1 MEHRNFRETLSV
13 LKERFPGKEAINAKE
28 LARYLGQSPP
38 VVREAIR
45 TGTIPGRKIGHK
57 YIITLN
63 QLAHWETEET

>member
-1 MEHRNFRETLSV
+1 MAHRNFRETLSV
-13 LKERFPGKEAINAKE
+13 WKERFPGREAINAKV

-45 TGTIPGRKIGHK
+45 TGTIPGRKIGLK

-63 QLAHWETEET
+63 QLAHWETEGT